1 MMKTPHRKGVG
12 KGIDWRLTRFL
23 LSHLALGAVSGWIFV
38 GALFYFNVG
47 GLGDLIADPVSG
59 PLAAV
64 MLLIVVTIT
73 WGSAAM
79 GTAVFLLP
87 RDEEECLP
95 ANILGR
101 RAVIQPTQA
110 VGKDPIVVLPIQ
122 PPERRAVAP
131 GPRPEEGSRPAS
143 RAPV

>member
-1 MMKTPHRKGVG
+1 MMKTPHRKGVS

-87 RDEEECLP
+87 RDEEDEDKGG
-95 ANILGR
+95 GR
-101 RAVIQPTQA
+101 RAGHSLLAPALQP
-110 VGKDPIVVLPIQ
+110 
-122 PPERRAVAP
+122 
-131 GPRPEEGSRPAS
+131 
-143 RAPV
+143 APVSVKTRRR

>member
-1 MMKTPHRKGVG
+1 MKNMRR

-23 LSHLALGAVSGWIFV
+23 LTHLALGAVSGWIFV

-47 GLGDLIADPVSG
+47 GLGDLIADPASG
-59 PLAAV
+59 PLAAI

-87 RDEEECLP
+87 REEDDEGKGGRAMMTP
-95 ANILGR
+95 ALQPALAKVKAHR
-101 RAVIQPTQA
+101 R
-110 VGKDPIVVLPIQ
+110 
-122 PPERRAVAP
+122 
-131 GPRPEEGSRPAS
+131 
-143 RAPV
+143 

>member
-1 MMKTPHRKGVG
+1 MKDMRR

-23 LSHLALGAVSGWIFV
+23 LAHLALGAVSGWIFV

-59 PLAAV
+59 PLAAI

-87 RDEEECLP
+87 REERDD
-95 ANILGR
+95 NDRGR
-101 RAVIQPTQA
+101 RMMTPALTPVYAKAKTN
-110 VGKDPIVVLPIQ
+110 
-122 PPERRAVAP
+122 RR
-131 GPRPEEGSRPAS
+131 
-143 RAPV
+143 